1 MVKGVLTKI
10 VISLLGEMIKSLKK
24 GEKSGWVRLHLK

>member
-24 GEKSGWVRLHLK
+24 EKKADGCGFI